1 VKDRLHTTAQVA
13 AIVGAV
19 GSVALTLYAGRNNNL
34 PFLMIL
40 MSGWVF
46 APFVAYALA
55 SKYSGSWAPS
65 TRAALDGVIV
75 LVAVASLVIYVR
87 DVLRPPASKAAAVYV
102 ATPIAAWLLMLTS
115 VSIAALLSRRR
126 SRSVP
131 IP

>member
-1 VKDRLHTTAQVA
+1 MKDRLHTAAQVA
-13 AIVGAV
+13 AVVGAV
-19 GSVALTLYAGRNNNL
+19 GSVALTLFAGRNNNL

-46 APFVAYALA
+46 APFMAYALA
-55 SKYSGSWAPS
+55 SKYSGRWAPS
-65 TRAALDGVIV
+65 TRAALDFVIV
-75 LVAVASLVIYVR
+75 LVAVASLAIYGR

-102 ATPIAAWLLMLTS
+102 ATPIAAWLLMLIS
-115 VSIAALLSRRR
+115 VSITALLSRRR